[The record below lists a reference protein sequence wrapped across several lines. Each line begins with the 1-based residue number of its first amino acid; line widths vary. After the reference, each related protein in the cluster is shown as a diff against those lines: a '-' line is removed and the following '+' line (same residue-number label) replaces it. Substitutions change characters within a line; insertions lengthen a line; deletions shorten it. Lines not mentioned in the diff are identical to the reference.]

1 MVNEEIL
8 AIKEREFDLQVEL
21 FEREKEIQDKIEVAE
36 IFGRMKEQV
45 LIATNL
51 IELGSLETDV
61 IAEVTGLSITHVEAL
76 RSN

>member
-1 MVNEEIL
+1 MVNEEVVDT
-8 AIKEREFDLQVEL
+8 KECEVYLQTEL

>member
-1 MVNEEIL
+1 MERCQVVEMNECNFDMQVKFFQREQELKSQIEI
-8 AIKEREFDLQVEL
+8 
-21 FEREKEIQDKIEVAE
+21 AE